1 MDSLWESTWGSRLEV
16 LLAIDAK
23 VLNQGEIPIEW

>member
-16 LLAIDAK
+16 LLAIYAK
-23 VLNQGEIPIEW
+23 VLNQGEIPIE